1 MLTAFAVAVRT
12 ILTDRFGR
20 SHDCLPVYSRR
31 ANFSRFSA
39 SVKNTALTC
48 ECTDGCIIM
57 YNYCNIR
64 KLLYQALIL
73 PHLDYCSV
81 VWSSCGITL
90 SKRIARVQNYA
101 MRIILRK
108 PPLTSSL
115 ELRQSLGW
123 ISLRERRHCALLCQ
137 VHGCCSKQASPYL
150 CSKFVLNSERQNYA
164 NTRGVVNLH
173 LGRPKTNFFHNSFE
187 FQGALHYNSLPS
199 TIRGITSRS
208 AFKKALLKYISSN

>member
-1 MLTAFAVAVRT
+1 MHRQ
-12 ILTDRFGR
+12 
-20 SHDCLPVYSRR
+20 CLAKQALIRR
-31 ANFSRFSA
+31 AG
-39 SVKNTALTC
+39 TYLP
-48 ECTDGCIIM
+48 
-57 YNYCNIR
+57 CNIR
-64 KLLYQALIL
+64 KLLYQALILPHLDLLYQALILPHLDLLYQALIL

-90 SKRIARVQNYA
+90 SKRIERVQNYA
-101 MRIILRK
+101 TRIILRK

-137 VHGCCSKQASPYL
+137 VHRCCSKQASPYL

-164 NTRGVVNLH
+164 NIRGAVNLH

-187 FQGALHYNSLPS
+187 FQGALHYNSA
-199 TIRGITSRS
+199 IYHSRYH
-208 AFKKALLKYISSN
+208 K

>member
-1 MLTAFAVAVRT
+1 MKYLGVEIDEDLSWKKHIEKMHRQYLAKLAL
-12 ILTDRFGR
+12 I
-20 SHDCLPVYSRR
+20 RR
-31 ANFSRFSA
+31 AG
-39 SVKNTALTC
+39 TYLP
-48 ECTDGCIIM
+48 
-57 YNYCNIR
+57 CNIR

-90 SKRIARVQNYA
+90 SKRIERVQNYV

-137 VHGCCSKQASPYL
+137 VHRCCSKQASPYL
-150 CSKFVLNSERQNYA
+150 CSKFVFLSGKIMPTPEVQ
-164 NTRGVVNLH
+164 
-173 LGRPKTNFFHNSFE
+173 
-187 FQGALHYNSLPS
+187 
-199 TIRGITSRS
+199 
-208 AFKKALLKYISSN
+208 